1 MSEYNWTA
9 GYPSRIPEKMP
20 PKEFEM
26 GKFHIVDLTKVLD
39 PKTESRRCR
48 LWRFNTGGSIP
59 DFHTIMDLTSHL
71 GTHCECPYHH
81 DDNWASV
88 AELPLTNFMGRGIYA
103 VLDLPANHQ
112 ITGADLEAAIGS
124 RIRPGDTVI
133 LDSPHIALVLGA
145 GLGLLAGYS
154 GGFVSGLIMRMVDAQ
169 LSIPGLILTMC
180 LVAIF
185 GGSILSVSVVFPLM
199 KPIICT
205 AAVLA
210 TLSTWNDFQVSV
222 VFLQND
228 TVKNLAVTQYYFF
241 GKNTADLNYAFAV
254 FLLSMVP
261 ILTLY
266 FVFQKHIV
274 SGITA
279 GAVKG

>member
-133 LDSPHIALVLGA
+133 LDSPHKIPPFTPATNSPEDHRLVVGA
-145 GLGLLAGYS
+145 DSAQWFADHDVKCV
-154 GGFVSGLIMRMVDAQ
+154 GFGDGVSIEDCLENVKPFHD
-169 LSIPGLILTMC
+169 ILMAKNVTF
-180 LVAIF
+180 LE
-185 GGSILSVSVVFPLM
+185 
-199 KPIICT
+199 
-205 AAVLA
+205 VLE
-210 TLSTWNDFQVSV
+210 TWNCLERIPSSSA
-222 VFLQND
+222 LLPCPS
-228 TVKNLAVTQYYFF
+228 LAWIP
-241 GKNTADLNYAFAV
+241 A
-254 FLLSMVP
+254 P
-261 ILTLY
+261 
-266 FVFQKHIV
+266 
-274 SGITA
+274 SGFMPL
-279 GAVKG
+279 KG

>member
-133 LDSPHIALVLGA
+133 L
-145 GLGLLAGYS
+145 
-154 GGFVSGLIMRMVDAQ
+154 IMRKLKMPIPWSVIS
-169 LSIPGLILTMC
+169 LSGMHCLI
-180 LVAIF
+180 
-185 GGSILSVSVVFPLM
+185 
-199 KPIICT
+199 
-205 AAVLA
+205 
-210 TLSTWNDFQVSV
+210 TLS
-222 VFLQND
+222 
-228 TVKNLAVTQYYFF
+228 AVRF
-241 GKNTADLNYAFAV
+241 
-254 FLLSMVP
+254 
-261 ILTLY
+261 
-266 FVFQKHIV
+266 
-274 SGITA
+274 
-279 GAVKG
+279 